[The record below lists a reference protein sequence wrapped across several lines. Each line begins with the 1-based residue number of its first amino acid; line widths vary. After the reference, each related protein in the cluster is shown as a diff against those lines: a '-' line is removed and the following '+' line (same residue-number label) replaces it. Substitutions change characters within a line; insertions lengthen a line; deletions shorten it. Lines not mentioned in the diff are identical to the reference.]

1 MIYSQGSTDGITVK
15 DKVVENKIATNPGNE
30 SAANIADSQKN
41 SLLEDTKQA
50 IVYPS
55 SMFKIKENSFEA
67 NPYVLANA
75 LGSQTESEEKD
86 SS

>member
-41 SLLEDTKQA
+41 SLLEDT
-50 IVYPS
+50 
-55 SMFKIKENSFEA
+55 
-67 NPYVLANA
+67 
-75 LGSQTESEEKD
+75 
-86 SS
+86 